1 MHCHAGI
8 SRSATVCIAYMMRT
22 QKMSVED
29 AYRFVKS
36 KRPIISPNLHFM
48 GQLLEYQK
56 QLFTLTLESVPER
69 LPATTC
75 TTTATKITTPVQSIS
90 KTLSAHFSTTNEEFN
105 CDFSSAYA
113 SEANV
118 ISMLTSKLQHAN
130 VVGST
135 TYDTRSFMLPLSEYT
150 TTSSGTT
157 SRRVSRES
165 LKLCLSS
172 PKPVTV
178 RSLSSPQLSPCRV
191 EATITN
197 SPLAQSLT
205 FTNTTCT

>member
-22 QKMSVED
+22 RKMSVEE

-56 QLFTLTLESVPER
+56 QLFTLTLESVPEK

-75 TTTATKITTPVQSIS
+75 TTTTTKITTPVQTIS
-90 KTLSAHFSTTNEEFN
+90 KTLSAHFSTTNEESDH
-105 CDFSSAYA
+105 DFSSAFA

-135 TYDTRSFMLPLSEYT
+135 YDARSFRLPLSECT
-150 TTSSGTT
+150 STSSGTT
-157 SRRVSRES
+157 SRRPSRES
-165 LKLCLSS
+165 LKLCLTS
-172 PKPVTV
+172 PKPVTM
-178 RSLSSPQLSPCRV
+178 RSLSSPQLSPCRI

>member
-1 MHCHAGI
+1 MFVHCHAGI

-22 QKMSVED
+22 KKMSVEE
-29 AYRFVKS
+29 AYKFVKS

-69 LPATTC
+69 LPATTS
-75 TTTATKITTPVQSIS
+75 TTTTPTPVKSLS
-90 KTLSAHFSTTNEEFN
+90 KTLSAHFSTTNEESDR
-105 CDFSSAYA
+105 DFSCVFTT
-113 SEANV
+113 EVNN
-118 ISMLTSKLQHAN
+118 ISMLTSKLQYEN

-135 TYDTRSFMLPLSEYT
+135 CDARSLRLPLGEC
-150 TTSSGTT
+150 TTSTSGTS
-157 SRRVSRES
+157 SRRASRES

-172 PKPVTV
+172 PKPVTM

-197 SPLAQSLT
+197 SPLAHSLT